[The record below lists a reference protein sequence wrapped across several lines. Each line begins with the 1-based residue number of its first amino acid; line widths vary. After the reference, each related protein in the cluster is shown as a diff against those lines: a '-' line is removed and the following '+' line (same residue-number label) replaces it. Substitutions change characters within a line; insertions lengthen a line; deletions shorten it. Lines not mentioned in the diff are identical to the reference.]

1 MGGLRR
7 IATVRF
13 GSEAALQPQGL
24 WLAAIRPKPAAQTMN
39 ETIQIERPLLREKQ
53 TVATCLLGTDE
64 GRLTANSGRSL
75 GIKNPAQSGVS

>member
-53 TVATCLLGTDE
+53 TVATRLSCTNE
-64 GRLTANSGRSL
+64 GRLPANSGCSSDT
-75 GIKNPAQSGVS
+75 KKPARGGAL